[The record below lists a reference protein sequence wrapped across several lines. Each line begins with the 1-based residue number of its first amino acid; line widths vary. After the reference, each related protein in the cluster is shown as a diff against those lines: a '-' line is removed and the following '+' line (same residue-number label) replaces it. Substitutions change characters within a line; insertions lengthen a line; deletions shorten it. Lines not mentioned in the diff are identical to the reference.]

1 MLNLNPNPCDN
12 CGVHICSCPVCW
24 QEMIDARDEKIN
36 ELTGHLESLDALFDG
51 DFGLP
56 EIAQAMITIEIALGI
71 HDRRTEERKLLMEKI
86 NEKIKKPK
94 ASKS

>member
-1 MLNLNPNPCDN
+1 
-12 CGVHICSCPVCW
+12 
-24 QEMIDARDEKIN
+24 MIDARDEKIN
-36 ELTGHLESLDALFDG
+36 ELTGHLESLDALLDG